1 MGTGWRHTM
10 FNRRYYTTQ
19 ATVFGTVEVLE
30 TTTLRDGLGRT
41 YEYLAPAAELPDT
54 RAAAAWMAAHPLR
67 HPLVEALMGLLPR
80 RRSKPSAE

>member
-10 FNRRYYTTQ
+10 FNRRYYTTR

-41 YEYLAPAAELPDT
+41 YEYLAPAAELPDAH
-54 RAAAAWMAAHPLR
+54 AAVAWMAAHPLR
-67 HPLVEALMGLLPR
+67 HPLVDALRGLLPR
-80 RRSKPSAE
+80 LRTRPSAE

>member
-30 TTTLRDGLGRT
+30 TTTLRDGLGRS
-41 YEYLAPAAELPDT
+41 YEYLAPAAELPDS

-67 HPLVEALMGLLPR
+67 HPLVEALLGLLPR
-80 RRSKPSAE
+80 RRTRASAE

>member
-1 MGTGWRHTM
+1 MGTGWRHDM
-10 FNRRYYTTQ
+10 FNRRFYTTQ

-67 HPLVEALMGLLPR
+67 HPLVDALMGLLSR
-80 RRSKPSAE
+80 RRTRGSAE